1 MANAF
6 IKPNAIVDTVLG
18 MLQSELVLPQLVWK
32 DGLGDFAGKY
42 NDTITIRIPQPTS
55 AHSRVLRGTGSA
67 RNLTVSDLTETS
79 VDVKL
84 TDDVYNLV
92 VLTDEEKT
100 LDVFDFAGQVL
111 TRQVDAVARKLE
123 QGLADTIT
131 GAPYATTHGAAADGV
146 YDAVVKARRQLNDAY
161 VPRQGRYL
169 IVGSAVEE
177 ALLLDDRFARFDSAG
192 DSNSSAL
199 REARIGRIA
208 GYEVIVVDAIPHGAA
223 YLYHPTAFVMVTRPP
238 SAPMSGA
245 DRVAAV
251 GSANGIA
258 LRWLGDYDPSVTS
271 DRSLVDTFV
280 GYKAIVDTDPGFVRA
295 ARIQLLAT
303 SLDFQGLGA
312 VTAGAGADHTRQ
324 LKLVDNNG
332 DDRTEEAVWA
342 SSVPAKATVS
352 NTAGTK
358 GLVTGVAAG
367 ATNITA
373 VVDGQTETWA
383 LTVA

>member
-18 MLQSELVLPQLVWK
+18 MLQGELVLTNLVWK
-32 DGLGDFAGKY
+32 DGLGDFAGRF
-42 NDTITIRIPQPTS
+42 NDTISIRIPNPTD
-55 AHSRVLRGTGSA
+55 ANTRVLRGTGSA
-67 RNLTVSDLTETS
+67 RNLTVSDLTETT

-100 LDVFDFAGQVL
+100 LDIFDFAGQVL
-111 TRQVDAVARKLE
+111 NRQVDAVARKLE

-131 GAPYATTHGAAADGV
+131 GAPYATTHSAAADTI
-146 YDAVVKARRQLNDAY
+146 YDAIIHARRQLNDSY
-161 VPRQGRYL
+161 VPRQGRVL
-169 IVGSAVEE
+169 VIGSAIEE
-177 ALLLDDRFARFDSAG
+177 ALLLDDRFIRFDSTG
-192 DSNSSAL
+192 DSSNSAL

-208 GYEVIVVDAIPHGAA
+208 GQDVIVSDYIPHGEA
-223 YLYHPTAFVMVTRPP
+223 YLFHPTAFAMVTRPP

-280 GYKAIVDTDPGFVRA
+280 GYKAIVDPLDGENENIIRA
-295 ARIQLLAT
+295 AKIA
-303 SLDFQGLGA
+303 LD
-312 VTAGAGADHTRQ
+312 D
-324 LKLVDNNG
+324 
-332 DDRTEEAVWA
+332 
-342 SSVPAKATVS
+342 
-352 NTAGTK
+352 
-358 GLVTGVAAG
+358 
-367 ATNITA
+367 
-373 VVDGQTETWA
+373 
-383 LTVA
+383 

>member
-18 MLQSELVLPQLVWK
+18 MLQGELVLTQLVWK
-32 DGLGDFAGKY
+32 DGLGDFAGRF
-42 NDTITIRIPQPTS
+42 NDTVTIRIPNPTD
-55 AHSRVLRGTGSA
+55 ANTRVLRGTGSA

-100 LDVFDFAGQVL
+100 LDIFDFSAQVL
-111 TRQVDAVARKLE
+111 NRQVDAVARKLE
-123 QGLADTIT
+123 QGLAETIT
-131 GAPYATTHGAAADGV
+131 GAPYATTHEAASDTI
-146 YDAVVKARRQLNDAY
+146 YDAIIHARRALNDAY
-161 VPRQGRYL
+161 VPRQGRVL
-169 IVGSAVEE
+169 VIGSAIEE
-177 ALLLDDRFARFDSAG
+177 ALLLDDRFIRFDSTG
-192 DSNSSAL
+192 DSANSAL

-208 GYEVIVVDAIPHGAA
+208 GQDVIVSDYIPHGEA
-223 YLYHPTAFVMVTRPP
+223 YLFHPTAFAMVTRPP

-280 GYKAIVDTDPGFVRA
+280 GYKAIVDPLDGENENIVRA
-295 ARIQLLAT
+295 AKI
-303 SLDFQGLGA
+303 
-312 VTAGAGADHTRQ
+312 
-324 LKLVDNNG
+324 
-332 DDRTEEAVWA
+332 
-342 SSVPAKATVS
+342 
-352 NTAGTK
+352 
-358 GLVTGVAAG
+358 
-367 ATNITA
+367 
-373 VVDGQTETWA
+373 A
-383 LTVA
+383 LSD

>member
-18 MLQSELVLPQLVWK
+18 MLQGELVLTQLVWK

-42 NDTITIRIPQPTS
+42 NDTVTIRIPQPTD
-55 AHSRVLRGTGSA
+55 ANTRVLRGTGA
-67 RNLTVSDLTETS
+67 QRNLTVSDLTETS

-100 LDVFDFAGQVL
+100 LDIYDFAGQVL
-111 TRQVDAVARKLE
+111 NRQVDAVARKLE

-131 GAPYATTHGAAADGV
+131 GAPYSTTHLAAADGV
-146 YDAVVKARRQLNDAY
+146 YDAIIHARRQLNDAF
-161 VPRQGRYL
+161 VPRQGRVL
-169 IVGSAVEE
+169 VVGSGIEE
-177 ALLLDDRFARFDSAG
+177 ALLLDDRFLRFDSTG
-192 DSNSSAL
+192 DSSNSAL

-208 GYEVIVVDAIPHGAA
+208 GQDIIVSDYIPHNEG
-223 YLYHPTAFVMVTRPP
+223 YLFHMTAFAMVTRPP

-245 DRVAAV
+245 DRVAAT

-280 GYKAIVDTDPGFVRA
+280 GYKAIVDPLDGENENIVRA
-295 ARIQLLAT
+295 AKIE
-303 SLDFQGLGA
+303 LD
-312 VTAGAGADHTRQ
+312 
-324 LKLVDNNG
+324 
-332 DDRTEEAVWA
+332 
-342 SSVPAKATVS
+342 
-352 NTAGTK
+352 
-358 GLVTGVAAG
+358 
-367 ATNITA
+367 
-373 VVDGQTETWA
+373 
-383 LTVA
+383 